1 MCYYNLERYQNALMS
16 GPHHKPIKIRISRG
30 RMQILIYFEGSS
42 DDADL
47 YILNTVNLKV
57 HNFQVITISFQN
69 LYWLF
74 QGYFLISV
82 QPNHHEVAYVKM
94 RKKIANYTGSAP
106 MCTVLDLI
114 SSVLGARQS
123 YSNWESMVF
132 LGLQDFRTHDCFKTY
147 PKW

>member
-1 MCYYNLERYQNALMS
+1 
-16 GPHHKPIKIRISRG
+16 
-30 RMQILIYFEGSS
+30 MQILIYFEGSS

-74 QGYFLISV
+74 QSYFLISV
-82 QPNHHEVAYVKM
+82 QPNQHEVAYAKM
-94 RKKIANYTGSAP
+94 SKKIANYTGSAP
-106 MCTVLDLI
+106 MCTVLDFI

-123 YSNWESMVF
+123 YSN
-132 LGLQDFRTHDCFKTY
+132 
-147 PKW
+147 